1 MPSTTPAQARI
12 CRGCWDQMHMPIPI
26 RGPLAFPLRIV
37 GITQSKMN
45 PNICTVC
52 ERSFRFVQKRR
63 HVTADVTL
71 LFADM
76 RGYTSL
82 SEQIDPVV
90 LSDLVSAFQDR
101 CAEAIWAE
109 DGIVNKQMGDGLMA
123 IFNFPIKAKHHAA
136 AAIRAALALQKNCAG
151 LFADF
156 AQRLGDRP
164 VMLPGVGVGIHSGAA
179 EIGEFSNFRSDFTAI
194 GGAVNLTAR
203 LEAQAAAGEILISP
217 AAAAAAPELT
227 ARSTTRV
234 LTLKGIEQPVTAH
247 LLITSEA

>member
-1 MPSTTPAQARI
+1 MPSTSLIPARI

-26 RGPLAFPLRIV
+26 RGPLAIPLRII

-63 HVTADVTL
+63 RITADVTI

-76 RGYTSL
+76 RGFTSL
-82 SEQIDPVV
+82 SEEIEPLA
-90 LSDLVSAFQDR
+90 LSEIVSAFQDR

-123 IFNFPIKAKHHAA
+123 IFNFPIKAERHAA
-136 AAIRAALALQKNCAG
+136 AAVRAAMALQRGCAA
-151 LFADF
+151 LFKEVAS
-156 AQRLGDRP
+156 RLDEE
-164 VMLPGVGVGIHSGAA
+164 VTAPGVGVGVHTG
-179 EIGEFSNFRSDFTAI
+179 EVELGEFSNFRSDFTAI

-203 LEAQAAAGEILISP
+203 LEAKAGAGEILVSP
-217 AAAAAAPELT
+217 AAATAAPDLI
-227 ARSTTRV
+227 AGSTTRA
-234 LTLKGIEQPVTAH
+234 LALKGIEHPVTAH
-247 LLITSEA
+247 VLTLGA

>member
-1 MPSTTPAQARI
+1 MPSPSPTPARI

-26 RGPLAFPLRIV
+26 RGPLAIPLRIV

-63 HVTADVTL
+63 RITANVTM

-76 RGYTSL
+76 RGFTSL
-82 SEQIDPVV
+82 SEEIDPVA
-90 LSDLVSAFQDR
+90 LSEIVSAFQDR

-123 IFNFPIKAKHHAA
+123 IFNFPIKTERHAE
-136 AAIRAALALQKNCAG
+136 AAIKAAVALQRNCAS
-151 LFADF
+151 LFADL
-156 AQRLGDRP
+156 AQRVGGVLEKAPGA
-164 VMLPGVGVGIHSGAA
+164 GVGVHSGEV

-203 LEAQAAAGEILISP
+203 LEAKAAAGEILISP
-217 AAAAAAPELT
+217 AAAAAAADLVT
-227 ARSTTRV
+227 GSATRV
-234 LTLKGIEQPVTAH
+234 LTLKGIEHPVTAH
-247 LLITSEA
+247 VLDVTS